1 MFDPE
6 LNPGLVKNIN
16 HYSDNQWNL
25 NIDYGLDNSIVSI
38 LNSLNLINYYSYKEN
53 VVLLLGNI
61 HWSI

>member
-25 NIDYGLDNSIVSI
+25 NSIVSI